1 MSKYIQDAN
10 ATLTWLHDWSKRFAR
25 AEKDLGLDAGTL
37 TLSSPTVTGP
47 DGVTV
52 SDVLANVAGTGV
64 SFKLATT
71 LDPAVDIILTTT
83 VTLSNGDTDEDEF
96 TIGIV

>member
-1 MSKYIQDAN
+1 MSKPIQDAD
-10 ATLTWLHDWSKRFAR
+10 AELTWLHDWSKRLAR

-47 DGVTV
+47 DDVTITGEQV
-52 SDVLANVAGTGV
+52 NVAGTGV
-64 SFKLATT
+64 TFTLATALT
-71 LDPAVDIILTTT
+71 QPDDIVLTTR
-83 VTLSNGDTDEDEF
+83 VSLSNGDTDEEEF